1 MRTGDAGQAVRARAR
16 MVERLRA
23 QGIRDERVLG
33 AMQSVPRH
41 MFVDEGLAYS
51 AYDDTPLPIGFQQT
65 ISQPF
70 IVARMIELLRAGRE
84 LGRTLEVGAGCGYQA
99 AVLSQLATE
108 VYAVERIRPLLDR
121 ARANLRPLRLPN
133 VRLKLA
139 DGNLGLPE
147 AAPFDS
153 IIVAAAAIGLP
164 PALKTQLAPGGRL
177 IVPVGGADQR
187 RCCLSGRVMF
197 SGKAGMRLCALYP
210 FSQVLNEPP
219 NLHADSSQADIGRAR
234 QFVAGRVRLDRHR
247 ACT

>member
-16 MVERLRA
+16 LVERLRA
-23 QGIRDERVLG
+23 QGFRDERVLG

-121 ARANLRPLRLPN
+121 ARANFLETF
-133 VRLKLA
+133 V
-139 DGNLGLPE
+139 
-147 AAPFDS
+147 FF
-153 IIVAAAAIGLP
+153 AAAV
-164 PALKTQLAPGGRL
+164 LAVVVAGKSSPTTLLGAQIYFWARL
-177 IVPVGGADQR
+177 AYVPVYAFGVPMLRTVVWGASMVG
-187 RCCLSGRVMF
+187 LVM
-197 SGKAGMRLCALYP
+197 
-210 FSQVLNEPP
+210 VLVG
-219 NLHADSSQADIGRAR
+219 LLR
-234 QFVAGRVRLDRHR
+234 
-247 ACT
+247 

>member
-84 LGRTLEVGAGCGYQA
+84 LG
-99 AVLSQLATE
+99 
-108 VYAVERIRPLLDR
+108 
-121 ARANLRPLRLPN
+121 
-133 VRLKLA
+133 
-139 DGNLGLPE
+139 
-147 AAPFDS
+147 
-153 IIVAAAAIGLP
+153 
-164 PALKTQLAPGGRL
+164 GGR
-177 IVPVGGADQR
+177 VKDEKAR
-187 RCCLSGRVMF
+187 RAHDRFPS
-197 SGKAGMRLCALYP
+197 
-210 FSQVLNEPP
+210 
-219 NLHADSSQADIGRAR
+219 
-234 QFVAGRVRLDRHR
+234 RLD
-247 ACT
+247 